1 MELISL
7 TGSSPEDFMT
17 RSVPETDL
25 FLNRE
30 LSWLEF
36 NGRVLEEA
44 QDVRR
49 PLLERLKFLAIFSSN
64 LDEFFMIR
72 VAGLQQRDPNE
83 VSSSESGD
91 RTPTSQ
97 VLTGIA
103 GRTHQLVTEQYRLL
117 REEVLPGLEK
127 EGLRLLRAADVT
139 GPDAEKLDAHFA
151 REIQPVLTP
160 MAIDPAH
167 PFPHIQNRQLYLAA
181 LLRAKGQNR
190 LRAPKLCLGI
200 VPVPALLPRFIRVP
214 PHGSSD
220 AFVTLEDLIG
230 RHLESLF
237 GGFEAKEWTVFRL
250 TRDQDFEL
258 SEQDSED
265 LVKQIQSGLAKRRRG
280 LEVRLEIGTGATERL
295 KELLLKQF
303 DLSLE
308 DIYDVH
314 GPLNLAAFWSW
325 IALPGYAAHRE
336 PARTPEIADRIRR
349 HKGDLFSLIRTGDL
363 LLHHPYESFETVVE
377 FIEQAAADPNVLALK
392 QTLYRAGRNSPIVSA
407 LARAAERDKQ
417 VTVLIELKARFDE
430 EANIE
435 WARTLE
441 RAGAHVVY
449 GLPGLKT
456 HCKVATVVRRDP
468 DRLRRYVHLSSGN
481 YNPATARIYTDVSLM
496 TCDEVLG
503 EDAAA
508 LFDMMTGYV
517 QPVRWNK
524 LRVAP
529 HGLRE
534 WVLEMIDRERA
545 HCLAGRP
552 ARIVAKLN
560 ALVDSDVIRAL
571 YKASRAGVQI
581 DLIVRGICCLRPGI
595 PGTSETIRV
604 RSVVGRYLEHSRIF
618 YFANGGANDVYVSS
632 ADWMPRNFDRRVE
645 IVFPIEEERLKTR
658 FIDEVLAAVLLDDFN
673 VRVLKSDGSYER
685 LKGTFNAHEV
695 LEKLAAGMTRNFSL
709 PGVESK
715 PAPHAAP
722 AAAAPTPAAT

>member
-1 MELISL
+1 MAQ
-7 TGSSPEDFMT
+7 DQ
-17 RSVPETDL
+17 L

-36 NGRVLEEA
+36 NARVLEEA
-44 QDVRR
+44 SDKRH
-49 PLLERLKFLAIFSSN
+49 PLLERLKFLAIFSTN

-72 VAGLQQRDPNE
+72 VAGLKQREPDE

-91 RTPTSQ
+91 RLTTAQ
-97 VLTGIA
+97 VLASVTA
-103 GRTHQLVTEQYRLL
+103 RAHELVAEQYRLL
-117 REEVLPGLEK
+117 KEEVLPGLEAA
-127 EGLRLLRAADVT
+127 GLRLIRASEVKAHA
-139 GPDAEKLDAHFA
+139 AEALEAHFA

-181 LLRAKGQNR
+181 MLKAKGQNR
-190 LRAPKLCLGI
+190 LRAPKTCLGI
-200 VPVPALLPRFIRVP
+200 VPIPALLPRFVRVP
-214 PHGSSD
+214 PHGEQND
-220 AFVTLEDLIG
+220 FVALEDLIG
-230 RHLESLF
+230 IHLETLF

-265 LVKQIQSGLAKRRRG
+265 LLKQIQSELAKRRRG
-280 LEVRLEIGTGATERL
+280 HEVRLEIGGGASERL
-295 KELLLKQF
+295 KEALFKWF
-303 DLSLE
+303 DLE
-308 DIYDVH
+308 TPDIYEAD
-314 GPLNLAAFWSW
+314 GPLNLAAFWGW
-325 IALPGYAAHRE
+325 VALPGYAALHE
-336 PARTPEIADRIRR
+336 KPVTPQVAERLRN
-349 HKGDLFSLIRTGDL
+349 HKGDLFSLIRAGDL
-363 LLHHPYESFETVVE
+363 LLHHPYESFDTVVE

-392 QTLYRAGRNSPIVSA
+392 QTLYRAGRNSPIVAA

-417 VTVLIELKARFDE
+417 VTVLIELQARFDE

-456 HCKVATVVRRDP
+456 HCKVSTVVRRDP

-481 YNPATARIYTDVSLM
+481 YNPATARIYTDVGLM

-524 LRVAP
+524 MRVAP

-534 WVLEMIDRERA
+534 WVIEMIERERE

-571 YKASRAGVQI
+571 YRASRAGVPI
-581 DLIVRGICCLRPGI
+581 DLIVRGICCLRPGL

-604 RSVVGRYLEHSRIF
+604 RSIVGRYLEHSRIF
-618 YFANGGANDVYVSS
+618 HFENGGSTEAYVSS
-632 ADWMPRNFDRRVE
+632 ADWMHRNFDRRIE
-645 IVFPIEEERLKTR
+645 IVFPIEDERIKSRLVNE
-658 FIDEVLAAVLLDDFN
+658 ILASALLDDSN
-673 VRVLKSDGSYER
+673 VRLLQPDGSHQR
-685 LKGTFNAHEV
+685 PRGGFNCHDV
-695 LEKLAAGMTRNFSL
+695 LEQLAAGARCTFSL
-709 PGVESK
+709 PAREAPK
-715 PAPHAAP
+715 TRPAPAPAAP
-722 AAAAPTPAAT
+722 AAP

>member
-1 MELISL
+1 M
-7 TGSSPEDFMT
+7 
-17 RSVPETDL
+17 SVSMAESEL

-36 NGRVLEEA
+36 NARVLEEA
-44 QDVRR
+44 RDPRR

-64 LDEFFMIR
+64 ADEFFMIR

-91 RTPTSQ
+91 RMTTAQILS
-97 VLTGIA
+97 GIST
-103 GRTHQLVTEQYRLL
+103 RTHQLVADQYRLL
-117 REEVLPGLEK
+117 REEVLPGLQK
-127 EGLRLLRAADVT
+127 EGLQLLRAGDVT
-139 GPDAEKLDAHFA
+139 GRDAERLDHHFA
-151 REIQPVLTP
+151 RDIQPVLTP

-167 PFPHIQNRQLYLAA
+167 PFPHIQNRQLYIATM
-181 LLRAKGQNR
+181 LRAKGQNR
-190 LRAPKLCLGI
+190 LRAPKICLGI
-200 VPVPALLPRFIRVP
+200 VPVPGLLSRFVRVP
-214 PHGSSD
+214 PEGAGD
-220 AFVTLEDLIG
+220 AFVTLEDLIA
-230 RHLESLF
+230 RHLETLF

-265 LVKQIQSGLAKRRRG
+265 LVKQIQSELAKRRRG
-280 LEVRLEIGTGATERL
+280 QEVRLEIGMGATDRL
-295 KELLLKQF
+295 KEALFRQF
-303 DLSLE
+303 NLQTD
-308 DIYDVH
+308 DIYEVD

-325 IALPGYAAHRE
+325 VALPGYAPLRE
-336 PARTPEIADRIRR
+336 PARTPQVSERVHR
-349 HKGDLFSLIRTGDL
+349 HKGDLFSLIRSGDV

-392 QTLYRAGRNSPIVSA
+392 QTLYRAGRNSPIVTA

-417 VTVLIELKARFDE
+417 VTVLIELQARFDE

-456 HCKVATVVRRDP
+456 HCKVSTVVRRDP

-481 YNPATARIYTDVSLM
+481 YNPTTARIYTDVSLM

-524 LRVAP
+524 MRVAP

-534 WVLEMIDRERA
+534 WVIETIDRERA

-571 YKASRAGVQI
+571 YRASRAGVPI
-581 DLIVRGICCLRPGI
+581 DLIVRGICCLRPGLA
-595 PGTSETIRV
+595 GTSENIRV
-604 RSVVGRYLEHSRIF
+604 RSIVGRYLEHSRIF

-645 IVFPIEEERLKTR
+645 IVFPIEDERLKTR
-658 FIDEVLAAVLLDDFN
+658 FIDEVLASALLDDFN
-673 VRVLKSDGSYER
+673 VRVLRSDGSYER
-685 LKGTFNAHEV
+685 LNGTFNAHEV
-695 LEKLAAGMTRNFSL
+695 LEKLASGAGRTFSL
-709 PGVESK
+709 PSREARPVQPVSPS
-715 PAPHAAP
+715 PAPAP
-722 AAAAPTPAAT
+722 ATPAVS

>member
-1 MELISL
+1 MATSMSESELFI
-7 TGSSPEDFMT
+7 
-17 RSVPETDL
+17 
-25 FLNRE
+25 NRE

-36 NGRVLEEA
+36 NARVLEEA
-44 QDVRR
+44 RDPRR

-72 VAGLQQRDPNE
+72 VAGLKQRDPNE

-91 RTPTSQ
+91 RSLTSQ
-97 VLTGIA
+97 ILAGISS
-103 GRTHQLVTEQYRLL
+103 RTHALVADQYRLL
-117 REEVLPGLEK
+117 REEVLQGLEK
-127 EGLRLLRAADVT
+127 EGLQLVRAADVK
-139 GPDAEKLDAHFA
+139 GHEAEALDRHFH
-151 REIQPVLTP
+151 RDIQPVLTP

-181 LLRAKGQNR
+181 MLRAKGQNR

-200 VPVPALLPRFIRVP
+200 VPVPGLLPRFIRVVP
-214 PHGSSD
+214 DGGRD

-230 RHLESLF
+230 RHLETLF

-265 LVKQIQSGLAKRRRG
+265 LVKQIQSELAKRRRG
-280 LEVRLEIGTGATERL
+280 QEVRLEIGKGATERL
-295 KELLLKQF
+295 QEALFKWF
-303 DLSLE
+303 DLE
-308 DIYDVH
+308 PQEIYEVD

-325 IALPGYAAHRE
+325 VALPGYAALRE
-336 PARTPEIADRIRR
+336 PARTPQVADRVHR
-349 HKGDLFSLIRTGDL
+349 HKGDLFSLIRSGDV
-363 LLHHPYESFETVVE
+363 LLHHPYESFDTVVD

-524 LRVAP
+524 MRVAP

-534 WVLEMIDRERA
+534 WVIEMIDRERA
-545 HCLAGRP
+545 HCQAGRP
-552 ARIVAKLN
+552 ARIIAKLN
-560 ALVDSDVIRAL
+560 ALVDSDIIRAL
-571 YKASRAGVQI
+571 YRASRAGVPI

-595 PGTSETIRV
+595 PGTSDNIRV
-604 RSVVGRYLEHSRIF
+604 RSIVGRYLEHSRILS
-618 YFANGGANDVYVSS
+618 FANGGANDVYVTS
-632 ADWMPRNFDRRVE
+632 ADWMPRNFDRRIE
-645 IVFPIEEERLKTR
+645 IVFPIEDERLKAR
-658 FIDEVLAAVLLDDFN
+658 FMDEILGASLLDDFN
-673 VRVLKSDGSYER
+673 VRVLRSDGSYER
-685 LKGTFNAHEV
+685 LKGSFNSHEV
-695 LEKLAAGMTRNFSL
+695 FEQLAAGADRSFSL
-709 PGVESK
+709 PPRES
-715 PAPHAAP
+715 PAPVPQSAPSPGSTAP
-722 AAAAPTPAAT
+722 AAP

>member
-1 MELISL
+1 MDPKE
-7 TGSSPEDFMT
+7 
-17 RSVPETDL
+17 L

-36 NGRVLEEA
+36 NARVLEEA
-44 QDVRR
+44 QDRRR
-49 PLLERLKFLAIFSSN
+49 PLLERLKFLSIFSSN

-91 RTPTSQ
+91 QSMTGQ
-97 VLTGIA
+97 VLATISA
-103 GRTHQLVTEQYRLL
+103 RTHDLVAEQYRVL
-117 REEVLPGLEK
+117 REEVLPGLER
-127 EGLRLLRAADVT
+127 EGLRLENTAEVRGTAAD
-139 GPDAEKLDAHFA
+139 ALEAYFA
-151 REIQPVLTP
+151 RDIQPVLTP

-181 LLRAKGQNR
+181 MLKTKGQNK
-190 LRAPKLCLGI
+190 LRAPKTCLGI

-214 PHGSSD
+214 PHGD
-220 AFVTLEDLIG
+220 LDHFVTLEDLIG
-230 RHLESLF
+230 RHLETLF

-265 LVKQIQSGLAKRRRG
+265 LLKQIQSELAKRRRG
-280 LEVRLEIGTGATERL
+280 QEVRLELGRGASDRL
-295 KELLLKQF
+295 KEALLKWF
-303 DLSLE
+303 DLDAP
-308 DIYDVH
+308 DIYEVD
-314 GPLNLAAFWSW
+314 GPLNLSSFWSW
-325 IALPGYAAHRE
+325 VALPGYAGLHEPPMTPQVPVKIRE
-336 PARTPEIADRIRR
+336 
-349 HKGDLFSLIRTGDL
+349 HKGDLFSLIRAGDV

-392 QTLYRAGRNSPIVSA
+392 QTLYRAGRNSPIVAA

-481 YNPATARIYTDVSLM
+481 YNPATARIYTDVGLM

-524 LRVAP
+524 MRVAP

-534 WVLEMIDRERA
+534 WVIEMIDRERA
-545 HCLAGRP
+545 HRLAGRP

-571 YKASRAGVQI
+571 YRASHAGVPI
-581 DLIVRGICCLRPGI
+581 DLIVRGICCLRPGL

-604 RSVVGRYLEHSRIF
+604 RSIVGRYLEHSRVF
-618 YFANGGANDVYVSS
+618 HFENGGSGEVYISS
-632 ADWMPRNFDRRVE
+632 ADWMPRNFDRRIEV
-645 IVFPIEEERLKTR
+645 VFPIEDPRLKVR
-658 FIDEVLAAVLLDDFN
+658 LVDEILAAALLDTSN
-673 VRVLKSDGSYER
+673 VRLLRSDGSHER
-685 LKGTFNAHEV
+685 PQGAFNCHEV
-695 LEKLAAGMTRNFSL
+695 LEQLAAGSRISFSL
-709 PGVESK
+709 PPREVA
-715 PAPHAAP
+715 APRSTPVSAAP
-722 AAAAPTPAAT
+722 AAS